1 YSLTSDINNAQ
12 KVADIKSKV
21 EAGTYNVDARL
32 TAKSILN
39 YMKGSNV

>member
-1 YSLTSDINNAQ
+1 MTSDINNAR
-12 KVADIKSKV
+12 KVADIKSRV

-32 TAKSILN
+32 TARNMLN